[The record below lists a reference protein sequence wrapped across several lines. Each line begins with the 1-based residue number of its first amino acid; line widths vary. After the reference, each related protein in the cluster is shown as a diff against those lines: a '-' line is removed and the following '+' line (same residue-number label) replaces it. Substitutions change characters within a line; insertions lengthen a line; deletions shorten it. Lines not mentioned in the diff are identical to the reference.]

1 MAFIFRTRNYRD
13 IVINVRRS
21 LSEVL
26 IILVRFKCN
35 LNLVDRF
42 SENYHVSNM
51 MKVPVLGAK
60 LLDADR
66 SVG

>member
-1 MAFIFRTRNYRD
+1 VAFIFRTRNYRD

-42 SENYHVSNM
+42 SENSHVSNM
-51 MKVPVLGAK
+51 MKVPALGAK
-60 LLDADR
+60 LLHADR